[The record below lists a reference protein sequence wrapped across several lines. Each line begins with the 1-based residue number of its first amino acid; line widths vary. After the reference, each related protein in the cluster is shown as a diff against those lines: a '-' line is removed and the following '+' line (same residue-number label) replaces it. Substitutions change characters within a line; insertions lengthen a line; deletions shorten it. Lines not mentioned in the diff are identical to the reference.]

1 MRKLLFAYIALWIV
15 LIVLSPNPPAAL
27 ASNPT
32 VTVSKLSG
40 TGINANNAQI
50 YSISFSTGI
59 SNADTVFIFNQNSSW
74 FSIDGVGRHPA
85 DSLITLE
92 CYSSEATADSV
103 RLAILYQV
111 SSAASPTV
119 TAGTLPSSVWT
130 TAFVDSTTLNNKT
143 PGLSYPGVS
152 KFAKQ
157 RLAGQ
162 ASKMRIVIHEISG
175 TVKDATQTFTLR
187 LVIPARSMDY
197 LWR

>member
-1 MRKLLFAYIALWIV
+1 MRKLFLVYALMWAV

-40 TGINANNAQI
+40 TGINAKV
-50 YSISFSTGI
+50 YSITFSTAI
-59 SNADTVFIFNQNSSW
+59 SNADTVFIFNENSSW
-74 FSIDGVGRHPA
+74 FSIDGVGKHPA

-111 SSAASPTV
+111 STASSPTV
-119 TAGTLPSSVWT
+119 TAGTLPNSGWV
-130 TAFVDSTTLNNKT
+130 TAFVDSTTLHNKT
-143 PGLSYPGVS
+143 MGLSYPGVS

-162 ASKMRIVIHEISG
+162 ASKMRIVVHEISG
-175 TVKDATQTFTLR
+175 TVKDATQNFTLR
-187 LVIPARSMDY
+187 LVIPGRNMDY

>member
-1 MRKLLFAYIALWIV
+1 MRKLFFIYAAMWLV
-15 LIVLSPNPPAAL
+15 LIVLSPNPPAAW

-40 TGINANNAQI
+40 TGENAEV
-50 YSISFSTGI
+50 YSISFSTAI
-59 SNADTVFIFNQNSSW
+59 SNPDTVFIFNQNSSW
-74 FSIDGVGRHPA
+74 FSIDGVGKHPA

-92 CYSSEATADSV
+92 CYSSETTADSV

-119 TAGTLPSSVWT
+119 TAATLPNSGWT
-130 TAFVDSTTLNNKT
+130 TALVDSATINNRTTGLM
-143 PGLSYPGVS
+143 PGISR
-152 KFAKQ
+152 FAKQ

-187 LVIPARSMDY
+187 LVIPKRNANY

>member
-1 MRKLLFAYIALWIV
+1 MRKLFFIYAAMWLV
-15 LIVLSPNPPAAL
+15 LIVLSPNPPAAW

-40 TGINANNAQI
+40 TGENAEV
-50 YSISFSTGI
+50 YSISFSTAI
-59 SNADTVFIFNQNSSW
+59 SNPDTVFIFNQNSAA
-74 FSIDGVGRHPA
+74 FSIDGVGKHPA

-111 SSAASPTV
+111 SSATSPTV
-119 TAGTLPSSVWT
+119 TAATLPNSGWT

-143 PGLSYPGVS
+143 PGLSYPGIS

-187 LVIPARSMDY
+187 LVIPKRNANY